1 MTPDEHA
8 KYDSLLTE
16 FQKWAPAALDS
27 SQVTTDEED
36 NFCPIAVALCKA
48 AEQNY
53 KDLQNAYD
61 RQDQVRA
68 AWTCRNLME
77 IALYMK
83 FVLQSEENANE
94 FAEDRLIDASDAAI
108 ALKKVLAE
116 LNESDPSLE
125 ATIERIKKQM
135 VSEGVT
141 RTTFRS
147 AKFMA
152 KQLNLKVE
160 YENMN
165 RLCSKFVHPT
175 AWSLFEPDQGPDKF
189 PGAEEIF
196 YACGAKY
203 FDMLFAEI
211 QAHVWKFGLHHKPKS

>member
-1 MTPDEHA
+1 MTPAERA
-8 KYDSLLTE
+8 KFDSLLTD

-27 SQVTTDEED
+27 SQVTTDEEG
-36 NFCPIAVALCKA
+36 NFCSIAIALCKA

-61 RQDQVRA
+61 RQDKVRA

-83 FVLQSEENANE
+83 FVLQSKENAKE
-94 FAEDRLIDASDAAI
+94 FAEDRLIDGSDVAI
-108 ALKKVLAE
+108 ALKKLLAE
-116 LNESDPSLE
+116 LNASDPSLE
-125 ATIERIKKQM
+125 ATIERIENQM

-141 RTTFRS
+141 RTTYRS
-147 AKFMA
+147 ARYIT
-152 KQLNLKVE
+152 KQLNLKAE
-160 YENMN
+160 YGNMN

-175 AWSLFEPDQGPDKF
+175 AWSLFEADQGPDKF

-196 YACGAKY
+196 YVYGAKY

-211 QAHVWKFGLHHKPKS
+211 QAHVWKYGLHHRPKS